1 MENENTYQLLVFLEH
16 NLKINDKE
24 CRTYEIYQKIDDN
37 KGEDFFTSQEL
48 ESILKHYSKEC
59 KLSLKLFDKDD
70 LPTIL
75 SQYEKEHGTKILDN
89 FLVDIWCKDKDK
101 KYYLLNTWDNSIRE
115 AEENDK
121 AAIIAYTFNPKFL
134 K

>member
-1 MENENTYQLLVFLEH
+1 MKNENTYQLLIFLEH
-16 NLKINDKE
+16 NLKIDNKE

-48 ESILKHYSKEC
+48 ESILKYYSKEC

-89 FLVDIWCKDKDK
+89 FLVDIWCKCKDK
-101 KYYLLNTWDNSIRE
+101 KYYLLNTWDNSVRE
-115 AEENDK
+115 AKENDK